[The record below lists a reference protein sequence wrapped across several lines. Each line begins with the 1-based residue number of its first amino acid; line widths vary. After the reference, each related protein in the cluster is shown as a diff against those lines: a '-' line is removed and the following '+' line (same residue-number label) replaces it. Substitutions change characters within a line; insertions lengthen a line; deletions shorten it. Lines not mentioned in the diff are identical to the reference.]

1 MRIKWQYEN
10 REQFEEA
17 KKVADKFVAGSEREY
32 EEDEL
37 RICFANWQAEEKFT
51 IAYQNRDRTMA

>member
-10 REQFEEA
+10 RETYEEA
-17 KKVADKFVAGSEREY
+17 KKVADKFVAGSERKY
-32 EEDEL
+32 EDDAL

-51 IAYQNRDRTMA
+51 IAYQNRDRYEL

>member
-10 REQFEEA
+10 KEAYEEA
-17 KKVADKFVAGSEREY
+17 KRIADKFVAGSEREY
-32 EEDEL
+32 EDDAL

-51 IAYQNRDRTMA
+51 IAYNNRDRL